1 MKILFV
7 ANDPQVFVETSS
19 VRARMREYA
28 AHIGELHILSRAP
41 RGAQTVQEDG
51 LTLHPLTG
59 SRIQTL
65 FAMTGRA
72 RSIIK
77 KYNIEVVS
85 AQDPFEH
92 GWVALKAV
100 EGTNAKLHIQ
110 IHTDFLS
117 PWFTK
122 QKGFRA
128 PRVKTSPLNTLRVRI
143 ADRVIPHAHGIRVV
157 SKRIADS
164 LTARYPDTLAPT
176 QVIPIAVANTPVPA
190 KPLPEHTFSFS
201 LITVGRLEP
210 EKRIQDILF
219 ALARIQQMYPSV
231 GLFVVGD
238 GREREKLEALS
249 RKLGLSGKVVFLGM
263 VPNSRALVKSAHA
276 YIQASAYEGY
286 GLTLIEAALAR
297 VPIITTDVGI
307 VGEVFVGYE
316 DVLSSPVA
324 DPAQLALHITGL
336 IEDHQARLSLA
347 INAEAKA
354 RAHLAGIGNQPE
366 RIAQDLQAVLT
377 RP

>member
-1 MKILFV
+1 MKVLFIS
-7 ANDPQVFVETSS
+7 NDPQIFVAESA
-19 VRARMREYA
+19 VRKRMRTYA
-28 AHIGELHILSRAP
+28 DAIGELHILSRAP
-41 RGAQTVQEDG
+41 RGARRTQDG
-51 LTLHPLTG
+51 ALTLHPLLG

-65 FAMTGRA
+65 LAMQGRA
-72 RSIIK
+72 RNIVVEK
-77 KYNIEVVS
+77 GIEVVS

-92 GWVALKAV
+92 GWVALQAV
-100 EGTNAKLHIQ
+100 QGTSAKLHIQ

-128 PRVKTSPLNTLRVRI
+128 PRVKTSPLNAFRVRI
-143 ADRVIPHAHGIRVV
+143 ADRVIPKAHGIRVV
-157 SKRIADS
+157 SKRIGDS
-164 LTARYPDTLAPT
+164 LTARYGNALPPVS
-176 QVIPIAVANTPVPA
+176 VIPVAVVDTETTLM
-190 KPLPEHTFSFS
+190 PLPVHSFVFS

-219 ALARIQQMYPSV
+219 ALARIQQLYPSV

-238 GREREKLEALS
+238 GRERKKLEVLT
-249 RKLGLSGKVVFLGM
+249 RKLGLSEKVVFLGT
-263 VPNSRALVKSAHA
+263 VPNAQALVKSAHA

-307 VGEVFVGYE
+307 VGEVFHGYE
-316 DVLSSPVA
+316 DVLSAPVG
-324 DPAQLALHITGL
+324 DPAQLAVHISGMV
-336 IEDHQARLSLA
+336 EDHQARLSLA
-347 INAEAKA
+347 INAQAKA
-354 RAHLAGIGNQPE
+354 QAHVASLGNQPE
-366 RIAQDLQAVLT
+366 RIASDLSTVLH